1 MSEFTT
7 SARNERRE
15 AAQYLRAIRQHW
27 LLVIMLVVVTV
38 GSALFFVTSTAK
50 RFQATADIVV
60 TPVSANDD
68 TFQGISVFRS
78 AADGSST
85 VVTAAR
91 VFNSPEIRVPARR
104 AMRAAKIADS
114 ASVSIN
120 PLSQADI
127 VAITATAQAAAQASR
142 AANIFAQTVVKRRTA
157 RFQTDVHQQ
166 LARIRGR
173 IAAIPVAQ
181 RTTNFEYSA
190 LAQRAGVLTGLVG
203 APDPTLSIVAPATPP
218 AGATWPRTKLTL
230 AAALLASL
238 LIGCGIAVLLEVV
251 NPRVSNEDELQLSQR
266 LPILARVPRLS
277 ARVAHGYLL
286 GQTQLP
292 GAAWK
297 GYRTLRAVLPTAG
310 PNASFPRSI
319 LVTSATPGDG
329 KTMTAVNLAITLA
342 ASDMRVILVDADLHR
357 PMVATFFRVA
367 TRGDGF
373 INVISGRVPV
383 EAALTPAPAH
393 HSLKLLLSRREHAA
407 QGHLLDRSRIQ
418 YAIERLTEKA
428 DIVVIDS
435 PPLPEVAEALELAA
449 AVDTVLLAVRLGH
462 TRRDKLEQLR
472 EMLARR
478 GVSPIGFIVTT
489 RRGARS
495 DSKYGYGYGGE
506 AMSPATPNSAADA
519 KSREIVRL
527 QNRGTDPS

>member
-1 MSEFTT
+1 MSELTT
-7 SARNERRE
+7 SSRNDRRE

-27 LLVIMLVVVTV
+27 LLIAVLVVATV
-38 GSALFFVTSTAK
+38 GSALVFVTATAK
-50 RFQATADIVV
+50 RFEATADIAV
-60 TPVSANDD
+60 TPVSASDD
-68 TFQGISVFRS
+68 TFQGVSVFRN

-91 VFNSPEIRVPARR
+91 VFNSPQIRVPARR
-104 AMRAAKIADS
+104 AMQAAGIAS
-114 ASVSIN
+114 SSSISVN

-127 VAITATAQAAAQASR
+127 VAVTATAPTALQAAR
-142 AANIFAQTVVKRRTA
+142 ATNIFAQTVVKMRTA
-157 RFQTDVHQQ
+157 RFQNDVLQQ
-166 LARIRGR
+166 LARIKGR
-173 IAAIPVAQ
+173 MAVIPVAQ
-181 RTTNFEYSA
+181 RATNFEYSA
-190 LAQRAGVLTGLVG
+190 LAQRAGVLTSLVG

-218 AGATWPRTKLTL
+218 MGATWPRTKLTL

-238 LIGCGIAVLLEVV
+238 LIGCGVAVLLEVT
-251 NPRVSNEDELQLSQR
+251 NPRVSNEDDLQLSQR
-266 LPILARVPRLS
+266 LPILARIPRLS

-286 GQTQLP
+286 GQKQLP

-310 PNASFPRSI
+310 ADGSFPRSI

-342 ASDMRVILVDADLHR
+342 SSDMRVILVDADLHR
-357 PMVATFFRVA
+357 PMVATFFQVA

-373 INVISGRVPV
+373 INVVSGRVPV

-407 QGHLLDRSRIQ
+407 QGHLLERSRIQ
-418 YAIERLTEKA
+418 HAIARLTEAA
-428 DIVVIDS
+428 DVVVIDS

-472 EMLARR
+472 EMLAQR
-478 GVSPIGFIVTT
+478 GVSPIGFVVTT
-489 RRGARS
+489 RRGARA
-495 DSKYGYGYGGE
+495 DSEYGYNGDVV
-506 AMSPATPNSAADA
+506 SPRAHSLETEPG
-519 KSREIVRL
+519 SREVLRL
-527 QNRGTDPS
+527 PSRSADRA